1 VVGYFSKWQGSHGKD
16 PACVPSL
23 RHSFISLLQAALS
36 ITVLSFLDTG
46 LHTEPQDVMFLVA
59 SFGATA
65 VLLYSSHTSPLAQP
79 RNVLVGHF
87 VSSVA
92 GVTVYKVR
100 KEVWTRCMRACVRA
114 CIGWVCWLF
123 VRLVGWRVWSIDRIW

>member
-1 VVGYFSKWQGSHGKD
+1 
-16 PACVPSL
+16 
-23 RHSFISLLQAALS
+23 
-36 ITVLSFLDTG
+36 
-46 LHTEPQDVMFLVA
+46 MFLVA

-92 GVTVYKVR
+92 GVTVNKVR
-100 KEVWTRCMRACVRA
+100 GC
-114 CIGWVCWLF
+114 
-123 VRLVGWRVWSIDRIW
+123 DQ

>member
-16 PACVPSL
+16 PASVPSL

-46 LHTEPQDVMFLVA
+46 VHTEQDWMFLVA

-100 KEVWTRCMRACVRA
+100 W
-114 CIGWVCWLF
+114 
-123 VRLVGWRVWSIDRIW
+123 